1 MTLRIAITGGMG
13 AGKSL
18 LAGWLR
24 AAGLEVLDA
33 DEIGRVV
40 VEENPV
46 LLRELA
52 AAFGAEILDAAG
64 RLDRAGLGRRAFAS
78 AGARERLEALV
89 FPYLDTRLSERLE
102 AARGPVVFVDAA
114 LVFEWGRADRYD
126 EIWTVTASPDK
137 RLARA
142 ARRLGL
148 APAEAAARLARQLP
162 QDEKVRRAHRVL
174 DNEGPALRLWEQ
186 ADRELQRLGLDGLP
200 ASTRPDNADLEQGE
214 DPACPPPAVC

>member
-33 DEIGRVV
+33 DEIGREV
-40 VEENPV
+40 VEENAG

-52 AAFGAEILDAAG
+52 DAFGAEILDAAG

-78 AGARERLEALV
+78 AGTRERLEALV
-89 FPYLDTRLSERLE
+89 FPYLDTRLSKRLE
-102 AARGPVVFVDAA
+102 AARGPAVFVDAA
-114 LVFEWGRADRYD
+114 LVFEWGMAGRFD
-126 EIWTVTASPDK
+126 EVWTVTAPPGT

-148 APAEAAARLARQLP
+148 TSAEGAARLARQLP
-162 QDEKVRRAHRVL
+162 QEEKVRRAHRVL
-174 DNEGPALRLWEQ
+174 DNEGPSLRLWEQ
-186 ADRELQRLGLDGLP
+186 ADRELQRLGLGGLP
-200 ASTRPDNADLEQGE
+200 ASTRPATDLQEGE
-214 DPACPPPAVC
+214 DPACPPPAAC